1 MAVLMSSQEVCEFL
15 NITRNNLYQIRSRGN
30 LNWVEKKG
38 KEMFFDREKVEAYK
52 AKRDSRVP

>member
-1 MAVLMSSQEVCEFL
+1 MSSQEVCELL
-15 NITRNNLYQIRSRGN
+15 NITRNNLYQIRSRGS

-38 KEMFFDREKVEAYK
+38 KEVFFDREKVEAYK